1 MSENKPS
8 CFGQDDCSTMAL
20 ASCPVKDECEV
31 EALRNDLKYYQ
42 QELDRSRSNLRYF
55 EQELDKCRK
64 LIDKFQTIVKH
75 AQAERTGV
83 YFISGGSEVE
93 KDGLPMYIEVCPGF
107 GSDASA
113 MYRKITPL
121 SAPEY

>member
-1 MSENKPS
+1 MNENRPS
-8 CFGQDDCSTMAL
+8 CFGQDDCSSMAL
-20 ASCPVKDECEV
+20 VSCPVKDECEV

-42 QELDRSRSNLRYF
+42 QELD
-55 EQELDKCRK
+55 KCRK
-64 LIDKFQTIVKH
+64 LINKFQTIVKH
-75 AQAERTGV
+75 AQAERSGV
-83 YFISGGSEVE
+83 YFISGGSEIE

-113 MYRKITPL
+113 MYRKITHL